1 MSGSK
6 ALLRLGADARIRD
19 GIRGCTD
26 LRCSVQAHST
36 KSAASSRRRLKRGAI
51 RLQRHL
57 PREPLMVV
65 FQTAKLRRGVQMFR
79 PTRSNADG
87 SQITTILQQVLSAV
101 FRPQNC
107 GAVAHALPVTGRLIG
122 HRLRGRLYD
131 DRLECFLGATALMV
145 LCRGRPHSSGKHGY
159 VVDYRHLIYSLR
171 RKPMALLSLVYR
183 EQLFP
188 RRAYRRAFEA
198 LLAGGIASPETA
210 EFITFGV

>member
-87 SQITTILQQVLSAV
+87 RQITTIFTMSSV
-101 FRPQNC
+101 FR
-107 GAVAHALPVTGRLIG
+107 
-122 HRLRGRLYD
+122 
-131 DRLECFLGATALMV
+131 ATDQPPT
-145 LCRGRPHSSGKHGY
+145 RS
-159 VVDYRHLIYSLR
+159 
-171 RKPMALLSLVYR
+171 ALLTANWRGCDLR
-183 EQLFP
+183 
-188 RRAYRRAFEA
+188 
-198 LLAGGIASPETA
+198 SPSTLGDDGDPLDMLILMDEPVVPGCVIKA
-210 EFITFGV
+210 R